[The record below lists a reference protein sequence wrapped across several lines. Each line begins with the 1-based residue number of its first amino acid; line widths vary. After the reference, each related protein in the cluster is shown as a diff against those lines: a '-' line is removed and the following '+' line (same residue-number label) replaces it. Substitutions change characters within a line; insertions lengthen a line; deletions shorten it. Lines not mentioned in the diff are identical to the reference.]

1 MTVSEQV
8 WSICYDLRFSRERAL
23 TQSEKTELA
32 IAVKAMA
39 FEIDRLRARLRLI
52 GIALTLLAISGAA
65 VIFR

>member
-8 WSICYDLRFSRERAL
+8 WSICYDLRFSGERPL
-23 TQSEKTELA
+23 TANEARDLA
-32 IAVKAMA
+32 DGITGMA